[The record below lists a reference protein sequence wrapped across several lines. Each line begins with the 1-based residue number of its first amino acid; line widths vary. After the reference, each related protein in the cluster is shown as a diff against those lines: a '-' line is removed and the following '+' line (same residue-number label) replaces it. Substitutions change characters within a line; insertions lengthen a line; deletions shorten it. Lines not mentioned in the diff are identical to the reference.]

1 MGQRRNHKKIGKYFE
16 MNENENTAFEVW
28 GKFIA
33 FDANIRK
40 EHLQSIM

>member
-33 FDANIRK
+33 NIRK
-40 EHLQSIM
+40 ERLQSIM